1 MKRLFATFVLVLFA
15 LAVLF
20 HSSHLHYDQGD
31 VFLNNQSYMSQYS
44 ETMPDVVLD
53 PITNIPY

>member
-1 MKRLFATFVLVLFA
+1 MKRLFETFILVLFA

-20 HSSHLHYDQGD
+20 HSSHLYYDQGD
-31 VFLNNQSYMSQYS
+31 DLSSNQSYMSQYS

>member
-20 HSSHLHYDQGD
+20 HSSHLHYGQGD
-31 VFLNNQSYMSQYS
+31 DFSSNQSYMSQYS
-44 ETMPDVVLD
+44 ETMPDIVLD
-53 PITNIPY
+53 PMTNIPY

>member
-1 MKRLFATFVLVLFA
+1 MNRLFATFVLVLFA

-20 HSSHLHYDQGD
+20 HSSHFHYNQGED
-31 VFLNNQSYMSQYS
+31 FLNKQSYMSQYS

-53 PITNIPY
+53 PMTSIPF

>member
-1 MKRLFATFVLVLFA
+1 MKRLFATFILVLFA

-20 HSSHLHYDQGD
+20 HSSHLYYDQGD
-31 VFLNNQSYMSQYS
+31 DLSSNQSYMSQYPKI
-44 ETMPDVVLD
+44 PDVVVLD

>member
-1 MKRLFATFVLVLFA
+1 MKRLFATFILVLFA

-20 HSSHLHYDQGD
+20 HSSHFHYDQVD
-31 VFLNNQSYMSQYS
+31 DLSSNQSYMSQYS